1 MEVLEIECHND
12 KCNCVCTIG
21 QSKHFNI
28 IFISELKLNKIF
40 TCDNC
45 EELILI
51 VDEELMTQTKGKK

>member
-1 MEVLEIECHND
+1 MEVLEIECQKD
-12 KCNCVCTIG
+12 
-21 QSKHFNI
+21 SSFNI

-51 VDEELMTQTKGKK
+51 VDEELMTQMKGKK